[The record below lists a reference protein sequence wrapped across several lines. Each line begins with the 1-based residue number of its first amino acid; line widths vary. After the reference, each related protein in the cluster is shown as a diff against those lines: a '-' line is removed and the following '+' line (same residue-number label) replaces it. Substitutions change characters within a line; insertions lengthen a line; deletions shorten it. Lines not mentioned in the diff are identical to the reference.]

1 MTNAPYVH
9 DFGTGTS
16 GTGSLKF
23 ELPKLFAGGLN
34 ATALDTWLFQM
45 NLYFQMEDQIP
56 VTKHTTRAVMNL
68 TGQAADWFCV

>member
-1 MTNAPYVH
+1 MQPAVTNALHGH
-9 DFGTGTS
+9 DYGTGTS

-45 NLYFQMEDQIP
+45 NLYF
-56 VTKHTTRAVMNL
+56 
-68 TGQAADWFCV
+68 

>member
-1 MTNAPYVH
+1 MH
-9 DFGTGTS
+9 DYDTDMPGTV
-16 GTGSLKF
+16 SLKF

-56 VTKHTTRAVMNL
+56 VTKHVT
-68 TGQAADWFCV
+68 